1 MPENDLKLP
10 SRSYWDGFKAR
21 NAALIDK
28 IAYSGNNFTEFI
40 GLAPVIRYLTGDPN
54 TTSTEALV
62 APVAGTANVVG
73 KGVQKAAPVVKE
85 AAEQAV
91 EQVVKRRGRPPKAA
105 KVAETQLKPRIQ
117 KVVDEV
123 EAMAKDKVDRIKT
136 AYSNRKYRKSDKKIK
151 GIDTDKQRAGY
162 NTQGKD
168 NISEGKDFWGNPIG
182 TQYHDLENYTFDYQW
197 DYRKGGSPHR
207 NFNQFKNYL
216 KENHPDIEY
225 YHDESV
231 WKYLTKNFPDQ
242 MKAAGYNLQFRLGGK
257 FNNPTLIPKQK
268 L

>member
-21 NAALIDK
+21 NEALLGK
-28 IAYSGNNFTEFI
+28 IANSGNIFTEAI
-40 GLAPVIRYLTGDPN
+40 GLAPVIRYITGDPN
-54 TTSTEALV
+54 TTATEAMI

-91 EQVVKRRGRPPKAA
+91 TQVVKRRGRPPKAA
-105 KVAETQLKPRIQ
+105 KTAETQLKPKVQ
-117 KVVDEV
+117 KVIDDV

-136 AYSNRKYRKSDKKIK
+136 AYSNRKYRASDKKIK

-162 NTQGKD
+162 NTRGKD
-168 NISEGKDFWGNPIG
+168 NLSEGKDFWGNPVG
-182 TQYHDLENYTFDYQW
+182 TSYHPIEDYDLKYPWNPK
-197 DYRKGGSPHR
+197 KGALG
-207 NFNQFKNYL
+207 NFNDL
-216 KENHPDIEY
+216 KKFIKTHHPDIEY

-231 WKYLTKNFPDQ
+231 WKYLMKNHPEQ
-242 MKAAGYNLQFRLGGK
+242 MKAAGYNLYYRQGGLLK
-257 FNNPTLIPKQK
+257 CISK
-268 L
+268 

>member
-28 IAYSGNNFTEFI
+28 VAYSGNAFTEAI
-40 GLAPVIRYLTGDPN
+40 GLAPMIRYITGDPN
-54 TTSTEALV
+54 TTSTEAIV
-62 APVAGTANVVG
+62 APIAGTSNVVS

-105 KVAETQLKPRIQ
+105 KAAETQLKPRVQ
-117 KVVDEV
+117 KVIDDV

-136 AYSNRKYRKSDKKIK
+136 AYSNRKYRAADKKIK

-168 NISEGKDFWGNPIG
+168 NLSEGKDFWGNPVG
-182 TQYHDLENYTFDYQW
+182 TSYHPLEDYDLKYPWNP
-197 DYRKGGSPHR
+197 RKGAEGNANDLR
-207 NFNQFKNYL
+207 KFI
-216 KENHPDIEY
+216 KEKHPDIEY
-225 YHDESV
+225 YHDESI
-231 WKYLTKNFPDQ
+231 WKYLMKNHPEQ
-242 MKAAGYNLQFRLGGK
+242 MKAAGYNLQYRSGGLFK
-257 FNNPTLIPKQK
+257 YISK
-268 L
+268 